1 MQRICDIKQKEVIN
15 VKDGMKL
22 GNISDIELN
31 LADGRIEKLIVSA
44 ASFKAFHILNRDT
57 EYHIKWEQVKRIG
70 NKIVLVDID
79 TEQNLG
85 KY

>member
-22 GNISDIELN
+22 GNISDVELN
-31 LADGRIEKLIVSA
+31 LTNGRIEKLIVSA
-44 ASFKAFHILNRDT
+44 ASFKGFHIFNKDT
-57 EYHIKWEQVKRIG
+57 EYHIRWEQVKRIG

-79 TEQNLG
+79 TEENIG
-85 KY
+85 K